1 MARKHLLKAGDEAQA
16 EATPSRNVLIYIRVS
31 TEKQSQNL
39 LSLNDQENQLVARA
53 KRDGDNIVAIY
64 RDEGETATNM
74 KRAAFEQMIARAGAG
89 DVKQV
94 PLGVVDFFEIRV
106 VRDGFNPFL

>member
-1 MARKHLLKAGDEAQA
+1 MVADIHSGDVATGGHGDQA
-16 EATPSRNVLIYIRVS
+16 LTHADAAPSRNVLIYIRVS

-53 KRDGDNIVAIY
+53 KRDGDNIIAIY

-74 KRAAFEQMIARAGAG
+74 RRAANR
-89 DVKQV
+89 
-94 PLGVVDFFEIRV
+94 
-106 VRDGFNPFL
+106 